1 MYMVVTAVRAE
12 CETRPLTMHGM
23 ALVSAQNNPDVY
35 GHAEATSACVG
46 VSG

>member
-1 MYMVVTAVRAE
+1 
-12 CETRPLTMHGM
+12 
-23 ALVSAQNNPDVY
+23 VSVQNNPDVY